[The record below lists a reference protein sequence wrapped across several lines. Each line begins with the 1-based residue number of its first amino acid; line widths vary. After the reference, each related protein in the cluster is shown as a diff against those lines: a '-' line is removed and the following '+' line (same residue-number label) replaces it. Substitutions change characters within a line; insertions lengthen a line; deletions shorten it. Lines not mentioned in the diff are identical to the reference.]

1 MQKRNY
7 NHRIFIFGLTLLLSF
22 SSQIFFAQEKS
33 KIEKIGGVEIISN
46 PKLPIYKDGFKIRLV
61 FKEELSIGQIE
72 GDENYMFGGSVY
84 FNTDEKGN
92 FFVTDWDSKRILKYN
107 PQGKYLLT
115 IGGLGQGP
123 GEFQNISRARFDKE
137 GNIYVTDISNR
148 RLSFF
153 DTDGN
158 FLRQISMPEVFE
170 GLCMNSK
177 GHFISSR
184 SVMMDTGSGRGFKIE
199 YGVFDENFELVSEFY
214 SRIPVFDPPEGRDQ
228 TSMAK
233 YTAGIIS
240 TLAYQPRP
248 VYVVADNDLIFFGF
262 PDKYEI
268 NVCSPEGKKIKT
280 IAREYDPIK
289 VGEKDK
295 RYFEETTA
303 TRFMRDRPKDYIKE
317 AIRFVAW
324 PKFKPAYHNFILME
338 NGWLFV
344 VVEFIEG
351 EYTLCDIFD
360 EEGIYIGHFKADVPP
375 DFLFFKNGKAYTVVT
390 EDSYKF
396 VKRYSYDIQEYRFN
410 Q

>member
-1 MQKRNY
+1 MKKRNY
-7 NHRIFIFGLTLLLSF
+7 NHRIFIFGLTFLLSF
-22 SSQIFFAQEKS
+22 TSQIFFAQEKNQS
-33 KIEKIGGVEIISN
+33 EKTREVEVISN
-46 PKLPIYKDGFKIRLV
+46 SKLPIYKDDFKIKIV

-72 GDENYMFGGSVY
+72 GDENYMFGGSVHV
-84 FNTDEKGN
+84 NTDEKGN
-92 FFVTDWDSKRILKYN
+92 FFVTDWDSKRILKYD
-107 PQGKYLLT
+107 PEGKYLLT

-137 GNIYVTDISNR
+137 GNIYVTDISNQ

-184 SVMMDTGSGRGFKIE
+184 SVMMDTGSGMGFKIE

-214 SRIPVFDPPEGRDQ
+214 SRIPVFDPPEGRDK

-240 TLAYQPRP
+240 NLAYQPRP

-280 IAREYDPIK
+280 ITREYDPIK

-303 TRFMRDRPKDYIKE
+303 TRFMRDRSEDYIKE

-375 DFLFFKNGKAYTVVT
+375 DFLFFKNGKAYTVFT

-396 VKRYSYDIQEYRFN
+396 VKRYSFDIQEYRFN
-410 Q
+410 